1 MYRGDYMSILG
12 IDIGT
17 TGTKAIVFS
26 DEGKILTSAYLEYAQ
41 IFPKPGWVEFDVNQM
56 WGKIFNVIR
65 MVNSDDLV
73 KKDPVTSLSVS
84 TVGESF
90 TPIDKKGNTLY
101 NTIYSKTKR
110 FLFTEDLLFHII
122 M

>member
-41 IFPKPGWVEFDVNQM
+41 IFPKAGWVEFDVNHT
-56 WGKIFNVIR
+56 II
-65 MVNSDDLV
+65 
-73 KKDPVTSLSVS
+73 KKNQGT
-84 TVGESF
+84 GR
-90 TPIDKKGNTLY
+90 Y
-101 NTIYSKTKR
+101 
-110 FLFTEDLLFHII
+110 LL
-122 M
+122 

>member
-110 FLFTEDLLFHII
+110 FLFTEDLLFPII
-122 M
+122 I

>member
-1 MYRGDYMSILG
+1 MSILG

-41 IFPKPGWVEFDVNQM
+41 IFPKLGWVEFDVNQM

>member
-41 IFPKPGWVEFDVNQM
+41 IFPKTGWVEFNVNQM
-56 WGKIFNVIR
+56 
-65 MVNSDDLV
+65 
-73 KKDPVTSLSVS
+73 
-84 TVGESF
+84 
-90 TPIDKKGNTLY
+90 
-101 NTIYSKTKR
+101 
-110 FLFTEDLLFHII
+110 
-122 M
+122 